1 MKHIVAVS
9 VLSLILVACGGGGGS
24 GGGGGEAPTTGT
36 NRSTIPSDP
45 SVVTT
50 VTTNTPVL
58 TNCITKPALAAGTY
72 RVAPVDMRFDQPNDF
87 NSLGQLVAG
96 YDNVSTVINKINCV
110 GYDTIV
116 FMTNIP
122 IDTATG
128 NLVLYNPDPTHF
140 IRNKAVP
147 QDLWRLVTYAKGLG
161 LRVFIKAIP
170 VNYVNDD
177 IICPACSNN
186 KNVTLT
192 PTFVANFFNTLT
204 TYGRQLAQSAQ
215 SVGADGFYVASF
227 NMGLD
232 TSTYNAQWDTVVSTY
247 RSVFS
252 GKLLYDACYQCTN
265 VVWNKVDIV
274 DLNTNFPNTT
284 TATTLQQLVVDYS
297 KTDIV
302 AKVQANAAT
311 YKKPIILSGLSV
323 NAAEMVVDPW
333 DVLMAGGSTGTA
345 TPNYPLQSMKL
356 SAELELIAIKL
367 NSVVSGEVIGNY
379 NPWTNATWIENGT
392 YNVQWHT
399 WLSLGNDTY
408 HNQPYQTTI
417 SSYLKYPI
425 GYHAVPSF

>member
-9 VLSLILVACGGGGGS
+9 VLSLILSACGGG

-45 SVVTT
+45 AVVTT

-72 RVAPVDMRFDQPNDF
+72 RVAPVDMRFDQPTDF

-116 FMTNIP
+116 FTTNIP
-122 IDTATG
+122 MDPATG
-128 NLVLYNPDPTHF
+128 NLVLYDPNPADYN
-140 IRNKAVP
+140 RNKAPP

-161 LRVFIKAIP
+161 LRVFIQAIP
-170 VNYVNDD
+170 VNYTTDD
-177 IICPACSNN
+177 PICPICSNN
-186 KNVTLT
+186 TSVTLT
-192 PTFVANFFNTLT
+192 PTFAANFFNTLN
-204 TYGRQLAQSAQ
+204 TYGKQLAQSAQ
-215 SVGADGFYVASF
+215 SVGADGFYVGSLQL
-227 NMGLD
+227 GLD
-232 TSTYNAQWDTVVSTY
+232 SSTYNSQWDTVISTY

-252 GKLLYDACYQCTN
+252 GKLLYAACYQCTN
-265 VVWNKVDIV
+265 VIWNKVDIV
-274 DLNTNFPNTT
+274 DLGVNFPTTT

-297 KTDIV
+297 KTDI
-302 AKVQANAAT
+302 ASKVLANSAT

-323 NAAEMVVDPW
+323 NAAETAVDPW
-333 DVLMAGGSTGTA
+333 NTLMAGGSFGA
-345 TPNYPLQSMKL
+345 AAPNYSLQSMKL
-356 SAELELIAIKL
+356 AAELELISIKL
-367 NSVVSGEVIGNY
+367 NGAVSGEVIGNY
-379 NPWTNATWIENGT
+379 LPWTNATWIENGT

-399 WLSLGNDTY
+399 WLSLGDDTY
-408 HNQPYQTTI
+408 HNQAYQDTI